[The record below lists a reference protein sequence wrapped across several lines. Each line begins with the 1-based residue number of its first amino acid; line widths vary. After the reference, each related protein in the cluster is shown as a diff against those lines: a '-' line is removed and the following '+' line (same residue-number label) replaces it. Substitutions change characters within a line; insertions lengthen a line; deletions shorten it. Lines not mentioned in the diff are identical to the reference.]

1 MSDLYSIPRAARQI
15 GVTPPALRSWIDRD
29 LVSQP
34 STITATGE
42 LAYDQEAVEEIQ
54 DWYAVQ
60 ASTHSTRG
68 PGAAERRERAEEL
81 LRDRGGKAH
90 G

>member
-1 MSDLYSIPRAARQI
+1 MSSLFSIPRAAKRI

-29 LVSQP
+29 LVAQP

-42 LAYDQEAVEEIQ
+42 LAYSAQALEEIQ

-68 PGAAERRERAEEL
+68 PGAAERRERAEDF
-81 LRDRGGKAH
+81 LRTRGDTDG
-90 G
+90 